1 MLLRRDVPRRSRPRP
16 ADLSPSRINQG
27 YFTDIRIDRDEIAR
41 HGLAIED
48 VQDVIQYALGGQ
60 NVTWTIEGRERYP
73 VNVRYARAFR
83 EDLPML
89 ERVLVS
95 TPTGAQ
101 APLGQLAD
109 IRLTPGPAMIRD
121 EDGQLA
127 GYVYVD
133 TAIADVGGYVERARA
148 ALAQQ
153 LQLAPGY
160 TLAWTGQYEF
170 QVRVR
175 EWLQVLIPIVL
186 FIIFALLY
194 LTFQSASE
202 ATIVMLS
209 VVYAMTGG
217 VILQWWLGYNF
228 SVAVWVGYIALYG
241 VAVQSGVVMVIYLH
255 EALDRRLRQGGEVT
269 EEDIR
274 QATIAG
280 SVLRLRPKVMTVS
293 VVMAVLVP
301 IMWSTRR
308 RLGRHEADR
317 RPDHRR
323 DGDLDDSCADH
334 HAGDFLPHE
343 ALCLAQGHPSGC
355 GDGAVV
361 GHVRGGLRSTAER
374 FTTASARFRRGG
386 SSSFDPNAGDQ
397 QKNNDPKKL

>member
-269 EEDIR
+269 EEDIC

-301 IMWSTRR
+301 IMWSTGVGSDVMKPIAAPIIGGMVTSTIHVLIITPVIFYLMKRWAWR
-308 RLGRHEADR
+308 KGTLRV
-317 RPDHRR
+317 
-323 DGDLDDSCADH
+323 
-334 HAGDFLPHE
+334 AGM
-343 ALCLAQGHPSGC
+343 AQ
-355 GDGAVV
+355 
-361 GHVRGGLRSTAER
+361 
-374 FTTASARFRRGG
+374 
-386 SSSFDPNAGDQ
+386 
-397 QKNNDPKKL
+397 